1 MSKTTRLIL
10 LFAIVKLLIPYLFIH
25 PMYELHRDEYLYLSE
40 SDHLA
45 WGYIEA
51 PPLLSLLGYISS
63 L

>member
-1 MSKTTRLIL
+1 
-10 LFAIVKLLIPYLFIH
+10 
-25 PMYELHRDEYLYLSE
+25 MYELHRDEYLYLSE

>member
-1 MSKTTRLIL
+1 
-10 LFAIVKLLIPYLFIH
+10 
-25 PMYELHRDEYLYLSE
+25 MYELHRDEYLYLSE

-63 L
+63 LLGKSIAVVRFWSAFLAL